1 MKKLH
6 ELFPK
11 RIEEDLAK
19 IMHKDKAVSDKE
31 EPMRFK
37 YYIKNR
43 TPKLLSHKKAAE
55 CSIFGNLV

>member
-6 ELFPK
+6 ELSPK
-11 RIEEDLAK
+11 RIEEDLVK

-43 TPKLLSHKKAAE
+43 TPKLFSFKKAAGR
-55 CSIFGNLV
+55 SIFLT